1 MNDLR
6 RGLAIGVFV
15 SLSVCP
21 LVYAHD
27 PVLSVGFVPN
37 GGQTDSRVA
46 FDAKVP
52 AGTVFVT
59 RRGELVYSLR
69 GPAGGWSLSET
80 FVGGRPLPTSGD
92 RAPARV
98 TYLTSVDAGRSGESL
113 PTYASVRFVDV
124 WEGIGVSLRLN
135 AGSFEKLFTV
145 APGVSPD
152 AIRMAVRGAE
162 SLCVDHDGSLV
173 AVTGIGEVSFSAPL
187 AYQER
192 RSERIAVAAAYVLN
206 GQEYGFQIGAHDPD
220 LPLVIDPILQSTYL
234 GAAGSFEGFVG
245 LAVHPSSGDV
255 YVTGTTQS
263 ANFPGMGGGAQ
274 PTLAGAND
282 VFVARLNSS
291 LTSLIQAT
299 FFGGNGF
306 DNPTGIALHPADG
319 SVYIAGSTA
328 SASLPGTAGAA
339 QPAPAGLGDAFVA
352 RLSPSLTTLHR
363 STFLGGSFT
372 DLGFAVRIH
381 PVTGEVYVAGDSL
394 SVDFPGRAGGAQPT
408 KNGVS
413 DAFVSRLDPTLATIL
428 QSTYFGGGL
437 ADQAQDLA
445 FNAGGG
451 EVFVTG
457 VTSGDLP
464 GTTGGAQSLFGGVAG
479 GDTDAFVARFDSSL
493 TAFGQATY
501 LGGTAFDIAYA
512 LAVDPGTGDIFAGGS
527 AASPNFPGVSG
538 GAQPTYGGGV
548 ADAFLSRLSPS
559 LTILRQS
566 TFFGGSG
573 GADNAVAIGVHPS
586 GQVYATGATDSPDL
600 PGTAGGA
607 QPGLGGLLDAYLARF
622 DPMLQVLHQATY
634 LGGSRP
640 DFAEDLV
647 LPLNGEV
654 YVAGTTESS
663 DFPRT
668 AGGAQPTFA
677 GPPGGGIPDAFVS
690 RLSPG
695 LEGGPTSP
703 IPTLSPVAMAILAS
717 LLVVGAFAV
726 LRLRG

>member
-52 AGTVFVT
+52 GGTVFVT

-69 GPAGGWSLSET
+69 GPAGGWSLSES
-80 FVGGRPLPTSGD
+80 FVGGAPRPTSGD

-98 TYLTSVDAGRSGESL
+98 TYLASGDAGRSGESL
-113 PTYASVRFVDV
+113 PTYASVRFGDV
-124 WEGIGVSLRLN
+124 WEGVGVSLRLN
-135 AGSFEKLFTV
+135 AGSFEKLFTI
-145 APGVSPD
+145 APGFSSR

-162 SLCVDHDGSLV
+162 GLCIGRDGSLV
-173 AVTGIGEVSFSAPL
+173 AATGLGEVSFSPPI
-187 AYQER
+187 AYQEKR
-192 RSERIAVAAAYVLN
+192 AERIAVAAAYDLH
-206 GQEYGFQIGAHDPD
+206 GDEYGFQIGAYDPA

-234 GAAGSFEGFVG
+234 GSSLVEGSEGG
-245 LAVHPSSGDV
+245 IAVHPTTGEV
-255 YVTGTTQS
+255 YVTGITQS
-263 ANFPGMGGGAQ
+263 GNFPGVAGGAQ
-274 PTLAGAND
+274 PTLGGLND
-282 VFVARLNSS
+282 AFVARLNSS

-299 FFGGNGF
+299 FFGGGGS

-319 SVYIAGSTA
+319 SVYIVGYTDSL
-328 SASLPGTAGAA
+328 SLPGTAGAP
-339 QPAPAGLGDAFVA
+339 QPAATGLGDAFVA
-352 RLSPSLTTLHR
+352 RFSPSLTTLHR

-372 DLGFAVRIH
+372 DSASAVQIH
-381 PVTGEVYVAGDSL
+381 PVSGEVYVVGDTLSL
-394 SVDFPGRAGGAQPT
+394 DFPGRAGGAQPT
-408 KNGVS
+408 NAGSS

-437 ADQAQDLA
+437 SDQAQAVA
-445 FNAGGG
+445 FTAGGG
-451 EVFVTG
+451 EVFITG
-457 VTSGDLP
+457 STSGGLP
-464 GTTGGAQSLFGGVAG
+464 GTAGGAQPLFGGAS
-479 GDTDAFVARFDSSL
+479 GDTDAFVARFTASL
-493 TAFGQATY
+493 SGLGQATY
-501 LGGTAFDIAYA
+501 LGGTAFDVGYA
-512 LAVDPGTGDIFAGGS
+512 LAVDPVTGDVYAGGS

-538 GAQPTYGGGV
+538 GAQPTFGGGNQ
-548 ADAFLSRLSPS
+548 DAFLSRLSPS
-559 LTILRQS
+559 LTVLRQS

-573 GADNAVAIGVHPS
+573 GADNTVAIGVHPF

-607 QPGLGGLLDAYLARF
+607 QPAFGGLLDAYLARF

-647 LPLNGEV
+647 LPPNGEV